1 MMAVPGGLWKWMFSL
16 SSVIWSVWSLWR
28 PVCPGSLQRGVK
40 TAGTWTSQPGEI
52 KMWSGA
58 TETLRH
64 GFPSPSVSPV
74 PGSLAVCVLVLGESF
89 FREVAPLPLRG
100 FSLTLPLSPIA
111 NGYLSGLLPH
121 SLLPGQLSRLSLK
134 KKKLLKYS
142 WFAVLCYWFCH
153 TSTWIC
159 HGYTHVPNPE
169 PIQYCKEKIIIIINN
184 FKKMLC

>member
-134 KKKLLKYS
+134 KKNYWSIVDLQCYVIG
-142 WFAVLCYWFCH
+142 FAIHQHESATGIHMF
-153 TSTWIC
+153 
-159 HGYTHVPNPE
+159 
-169 PIQYCKEKIIIIINN
+169 PILNQYNIV
-184 FKKMLC
+184 KKK